1 MTCAARNDALT
12 APSGNRWK
20 VRLARPIRELRSYA
34 AIVLIIPGGSLI
46 ALSLWMFRHRT
57 WLAAR
62 ARRGLAA
69 LLALGVGLI
78 FPR

>member
-12 APSGNRWK
+12 ATSGNGWK
-20 VRLARPIRELRSYA
+20 VRLARPIRELRTYA
-34 AIVLIIPGGSLI
+34 AIALIIPGGSLI

-69 LLALGVGLI
+69 LLASAVGLI

>member
-12 APSGNRWK
+12 ATSGNRWK
-20 VRLARPIRELRSYA
+20 VRLARPLRELRSYA
-34 AIVLIIPGGSLI
+34 ALVLIVPGGSLI

-69 LLALGVGLI
+69 LLAFAVGLT

>member
-12 APSGNRWK
+12 ATNGNRWK
-20 VRLARPIRELRSYA
+20 VRLAIRELRSYA
-34 AIVLIIPGGSLI
+34 AIALIIPGGSLI

-69 LLALGVGLI
+69 LLAFAVGLI

>member
-1 MTCAARNDALT
+1 LT
-12 APSGNRWK
+12 ATSGNHWK
-20 VRLARPIRELRSYA
+20 VRLARPMRELRSYA

-46 ALSLWMFRHRT
+46 ALSVWMFRHRT
-57 WLAAR
+57 WLASR

-69 LLALGVGLI
+69 LLVFTVGLI